1 MGTGQEEA
9 YRNLVLYGE
18 QIRAARGLLGWSQ
31 ADLAKKAEVGHMT
44 VKRFE
49 ANAGPVSGTIASLT
63 RIQSALEGAGI
74 QFLPPDEWG
83 SFGVRLTPLKKT
95 KKK

>member
-1 MGTGQEEA
+1 M
-9 YRNLVLYGE
+9 VLYGE

-31 ADLAKKAEVGHMT
+31 ADLAKTAGVGQMT

-49 ANAGPVSGTIASLT
+49 ANKGPVSGTIASLT
-63 RIQSALEGAGI
+63 RIQSALEEAGI
-74 QFLPPDEWG
+74 HFVPPDEWG

-95 KKK
+95 RR